1 MSRITDQDRA
11 IYKIMKGRELCDSDF
26 KTSWSIH
33 SLKLEIWRYVSI
45 MIDRLLFIEIRKKF
59 LKEDKD
65 SSPIR
70 PDRNSYKGMEVFS
83 SSLIR
88 NNAMLKRYKDKWYI
102 DIEDDNPLELDNT
115 MNDLD
120 SLEEDGFIKI
130 VKKSKFDLHSINRW
144 HIEFDI
150 NKFDNYRN
158 YCKLVL
164 EEI

>member
-11 IYKIMKGRELCDSDF
+11 IYKIIKGRELCDSDF

-33 SLKLEIWRYVSI
+33 NLKLEIWRHVSI

-65 SSPIR
+65 SNPIR
-70 PDRNSYKGMEVFS
+70 PDKNSYKGMEV
-83 SSLIR
+83 
-88 NNAMLKRYKDKWYI
+88 YI

-130 VKKSKFDLHSINRW
+130 VKKSKFDLHSVNRW

-150 NKFDNYRN
+150 NKFDSYRN